1 MGLISRVSSR
11 TYRNLIMTN
20 PDPLVNP
27 PPAKKAKRLSRNKTK
42 NMRKIDI
49 SKEVDAKQAEADE
62 IKRHGGKLAD
72 KQDDD
77 LFQIDTG
84 KMSKDQM
91 VNQVKLSKKER
102 YKNKKSML
110 DKILTPETNI
120 KPVHQ
125 ARSHSNKAVEY
136 QQRFLARQRCGEKPK
151 VLKTAEKTGGYDLW
165 DEEKREETFEVNL
178 PKKVDAKGVGHGTK
192 KYTKEKNQ
200 LTTKQQLKKKG
211 KDLYHKLETPLP
223 GQSYKPTDADHQ
235 NLLRSEHTEI
245 ITEKEKADKIE
256 RQVAWDKTQQ
266 ATAASDAVELKQGLF
281 EEENE
286 DWETDEE
293 DVEVDFDKIDDNM
306 PKTKAARN
314 RWLADMEKQK
324 KIKEEKARRHQEAQI
339 YNAKRFLK
347 EAEIEDGN
355 ILERMKIRQEKASK
369 KMPRFKMKYE
379 EPAQEL
385 KLTEE
390 IKPTLRELVPEG
402 GILKDRY
409 QALVKRA
416 VIAPHTEHKG
426 KYKRKYKTKLQVKRA
441 VRRALGEQIG

>member
-200 LTTKQQLKKKG
+200 LTTKQQKKK
-211 KDLYHKLETPLP
+211 KLI
-223 GQSYKPTDADHQ
+223 K
-235 NLLRSEHTEI
+235 LR
-245 ITEKEKADKIE
+245 DK
-256 RQVAWDKTQQ
+256 
-266 ATAASDAVELKQGLF
+266 SLG
-281 EEENE
+281 
-286 DWETDEE
+286 
-293 DVEVDFDKIDDNM
+293 
-306 PKTKAARN
+306 
-314 RWLADMEKQK
+314 
-324 KIKEEKARRHQEAQI
+324 IKL
-339 YNAKRFLK
+339 N
-347 EAEIEDGN
+347 
-355 ILERMKIRQEKASK
+355 
-369 KMPRFKMKYE
+369 
-379 EPAQEL
+379 
-385 KLTEE
+385 
-390 IKPTLRELVPEG
+390 
-402 GILKDRY
+402 
-409 QALVKRA
+409 
-416 VIAPHTEHKG
+416 
-426 KYKRKYKTKLQVKRA
+426 KLQPHQM
-441 VRRALGEQIG
+441 LLN